1 MTNKTSTT
9 WIQPF
14 DTGGQDP
21 TPVEVTLDER
31 GIGHPILL
39 LHGGGGPQTVVP
51 FADLLAREYPTSV
64 LTPTHPGFGGT
75 KRPDGLSSIA
85 GLVALYAGL
94 LETRDL
100 TDVTVVGNSLGG
112 WIAAELA
119 LLLPT
124 RISSLVI
131 VDGVGI
137 EVPEH
142 PVADFF
148 SLTMDQVAELG
159 YYKPDAFRIDPSAL
173 PAAAQ
178 AVMAENRAA
187 LAVYA
192 GQTMSD
198 PGLRARL
205 ASVTVPTL
213 VIWGEADRIAD
224 TEYGRAYAAA
234 IPSAGFQL
242 LREAGH
248 LPQIETPE
256 ALAASIWQFAD
267 QHPTSRPRR
276 N

>member
-31 GIGHPILL
+31 GIGHPVLL

-119 LLLPT
+119 LLPT

-159 YYKPDAFRIDPSAL
+159 YYNPDAFRIDPSAL

-213 VIWGEADRIAD
+213 VIWGVADRIAD
-224 TEYGRAYAAA
+224 AEYGAADAAA
-234 IPSAGFQL
+234 DPGAGVRL
-242 LREAGH
+242 VRRAGH
-248 LPQIETPE
+248 LPCMEP
-256 ALAASIWQFAD
+256 
-267 QHPTSRPRR
+267 PR
-276 N
+276 

>member
-14 DTGGQDP
+14 DTGGQNP

-119 LLLPT
+119 LLPT

>member
-1 MTNKTSTT
+1 MIDRTLS
-9 WIQPF
+9 ILVQPF
-14 DTGGQDP
+14 DTGGQDS

-31 GIGHPILL
+31 GLGHPVLL

-51 FADLLAREYPTSV
+51 FADLLATEYPASV
-64 LTPTHPGFGGT
+64 LAPTHPGFGGT

-85 GLVALYAGL
+85 GLAALYAGL
-94 LETRDL
+94 LETRHL

-119 LLLPT
+119 LLPT

-205 ASVTVPTL
+205 ARVTVPTL

-224 TEYGRAYAAA
+224 AEYGRAYAAA
-234 IPSAGFQL
+234 IPSAGFVL